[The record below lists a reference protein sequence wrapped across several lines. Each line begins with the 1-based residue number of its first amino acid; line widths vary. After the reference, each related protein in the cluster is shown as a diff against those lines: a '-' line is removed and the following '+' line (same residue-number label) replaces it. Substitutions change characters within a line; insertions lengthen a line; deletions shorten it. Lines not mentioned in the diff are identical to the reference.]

1 MSTIEI
7 VSAKAVKWQDYR
19 DLRLLALK
27 EEPQAF
33 GSVYKIELGQ
43 SDSKWQERLQSYQE
57 GKQQWMVFARFGKEL
72 IGMVGA
78 WQSPDDM
85 QNMQANLM
93 ATFVVPNQ
101 RGRGIGTQMLTLLID
116 EIKRSNRVSVLK
128 LEVNPEKE
136 SAVKLYV
143 KAGFQKMG
151 EKQMVLGDGENHL
164 VYEMEM
170 MLE

>member
-7 VSAKAVKWQDYR
+7 VSAKAVRWQEYR

-43 SDSKWQERLQSYQE
+43 SDSKWQNRLKDYQE
-57 GKQQWMVFARFGKEL
+57 GNQQWMVFARLDNEL
-72 IGMVGA
+72 VGMVGA
-78 WQSPDDM
+78 WQSSEDAN
-85 QNMQANLM
+85 NMQANLM
-93 ATFVVPNQ
+93 ATFVVLNQ
-101 RGRGIGTQMLTLLID
+101 RGRGIGTKMLNILID
-116 EIKRSNRVSVLK
+116 EIKRSKRVSVLK

-136 SAVKLYV
+136 SAVKLYE
-143 KAGFQKMG
+143 KAGFQKTG
-151 EKQMVLGDGENHL
+151 EKQMVLGDGEAHL